1 MIHHGRVVMICPALA
16 WLVMRF
22 AVCTAEP
29 KISRFSRT
37 TGPKLQ
43 PMRIATVCSST
54 FSPGCSVI
62 CFCIWAAAFSAS
74 SAVAKVAMTSSPMV
88 LMTVPP
94 FWSVAARITS
104 MQMPDHIARAQVAK
118 QLIELGTADDVGKHD
133 GEFDFLSHV
142 PRRIILNRTACARAV

>member
-1 MIHHGRVVMICPALA
+1 MVCVVMIWPALA
-16 WLVMRF
+16 WLVMRL

-43 PMRIATVCSST
+43 PMRIATACSST
-54 FSPGCSVI
+54 LSPGCSVI

-74 SAVAKVAMTSSPMV
+74 SAVGKVAMTSSPMV

-94 FWSVAARITS
+94 FCSVAPRITS
-104 MQMPDHIARAQVAK
+104 MQIPTMSRARK
-118 QLIELGTADDVGKHD
+118 
-133 GEFDFLSHV
+133 S
-142 PRRIILNRTACARAV
+142 PSNS